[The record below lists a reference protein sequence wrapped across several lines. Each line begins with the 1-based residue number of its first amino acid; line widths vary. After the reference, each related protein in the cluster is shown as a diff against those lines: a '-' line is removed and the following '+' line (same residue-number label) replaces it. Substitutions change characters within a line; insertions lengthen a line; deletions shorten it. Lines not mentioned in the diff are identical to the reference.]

1 MYYKMFLKLHYNFFV
16 YTCSHSHTM
25 TRYRQKFE
33 LHFSRDTWPVTDVSH
48 SCRDFLSNMEHVQA
62 LSKSQTVNVSKLV
75 YFKASASTSKRD
87 NEDDEESFDRRLE
100 DFASLGV
107 PVIEHYARAGV
118 LDVVN
123 IDKCADEDALHDDL
137 ACKAPQIVHGCKDD
151 SIETTLGYKRV
162 SLDNIVSAAKYRQ
175 NTALGKLLDASKK
188 KNLAMHALRIA
199 IRGFGDRFVMSESL
213 NDDDISEISKSVASV
228 SACTTKE
235 DLEKLSSLDITLMFD
250 VENSN
255 HDDITA
261 YLCEEQ
267 GCVHINI
274 DKIVQSEI
282 RAGTRLGSQVSKYVD
297 LNRNLPCN
305 IVNEL
310 IRRESRNSGKTKV
323 LLEGY
328 PRLRSRTYPL
338 VHDQAFALGQVSKVG
353 SEHASSKRDVIRI
366 RNASSCGFLRDKN

>member
-1 MYYKMFLKLHYNFFV
+1 M
-16 YTCSHSHTM
+16 
-25 TRYRQKFE
+25 
-33 LHFSRDTWPVTDVSH
+33 
-48 SCRDFLSNMEHVQA
+48 
-62 LSKSQTVNVSKLV
+62 NVSKLV
-75 YFKASASTSKRD
+75 YFKASASTLRERD

-137 ACKAPQIVHGCKDD
+137 KRAVAPQIVHGCKDD

-338 VHDQAFALGQVSKVG
+338 VHDQAFALGQVSKVLVLN
-353 SEHASSKRDVIRI
+353 SSSSKRDKLYESEMLPAVDFYETRTDVLVSKISGDE
-366 RNASSCGFLRDKN
+366 NSSVVDQLAKCFSG